1 MSRLHLPSP
10 PAEASSM
17 ETDLFK
23 PQDAAALL
31 AIRAI
36 NAQHRLTPEDLL
48 AAFAARGLLDD
59 VDVELPLAA

>member
-1 MSRLHLPSP
+1 
-10 PAEASSM
+10 M

-36 NAQHRLTPEDLL
+36 NAQQRLTPEDLL

>member
-1 MSRLHLPSP
+1 M
-10 PAEASSM
+10 EA
-17 ETDLFK
+17 DLFK

-48 AAFAARGLLDD
+48 AAFAARGLLDE
-59 VDVELPLAA
+59 VDAELPLAA